1 MLLGTGVFSFAVRA
15 TDDEAEIAVATSR
28 GAK

>member
-1 MLLGTGVFSFAVRA
+1 VFSFAVRA